1 MALEKY
7 RRSREEIIDKKIS
20 GGYTLSIFNEV
31 IMKRGRTYTIDYLL
45 TYTADISRS
54 LELFVTCS
62 MLWDNV
68 NDELLVI
75 GSFINNDG

>member
-1 MALEKY
+1 
-7 RRSREEIIDKKIS
+7 
-20 GGYTLSIFNEV
+20 
-31 IMKRGRTYTIDYLL
+31 MKRGRTYTIDYLL
-45 TYTADISRS
+45 TYEQEISRS

-75 GSFINNDG
+75 GSFIN

>member
-1 MALEKY
+1 
-7 RRSREEIIDKKIS
+7 
-20 GGYTLSIFNEV
+20 
-31 IMKRGRTYTIDYLL
+31 MKHGRTYTIDYLL
-45 TYTADISRS
+45 TYTKEISRS

-62 MLWDNV
+62 MLWENV

>member
-1 MALEKY
+1 LALKKKK
-7 RRSREEIIDKKIS
+7 RSREETIDKKIS

-45 TYTADISRS
+45 TYKQEISRS

-62 MLWDNV
+62 MLWENV

-75 GSFINNDG
+75 GSFIN

>member
-1 MALEKY
+1 LALKKKK
-7 RRSREEIIDKKIS
+7 RSIEETIDKKIQ
-20 GGYTLSIFNEV
+20 GGYTISIFNEV

-45 TYTADISRS
+45 TYEQEISRS

-75 GSFINNDG
+75 GSFIN